1 MYQLEI
7 IENFSAAH
15 ALRDYPGVCARIHGH
30 NWTLKI
36 GLSAETADE
45 RGMTI
50 DYADL
55 KTIAD
60 KLIEEFDHNFFND
73 HPYFKTVN
81 PTSEKIAEY
90 IYGRLESQLPGRVR
104 LEYVQIAETE
114 NFSVKYRK

>member
-7 IENFSAAH
+7 VEKFSAAH

-36 GLSAETADE
+36 GLTAQTTDE

-55 KTIAD
+55 KKIVG

-81 PTSEKIAEY
+81 PTSKKIAEY
-90 IYGRLESQLPGRVR
+90 LYGRLETQLLDRIQ

-114 NFSVKYRK
+114 NFLVTYRK